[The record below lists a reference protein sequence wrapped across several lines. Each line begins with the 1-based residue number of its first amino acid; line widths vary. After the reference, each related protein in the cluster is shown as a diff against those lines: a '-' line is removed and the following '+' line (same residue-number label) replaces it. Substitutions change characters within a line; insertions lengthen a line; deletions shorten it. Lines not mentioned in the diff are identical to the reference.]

1 MGYKASEQD
10 LMAYL
15 YGELEG
21 KEKEM
26 VEQYLLENADAR
38 IELEKLKQLR
48 HALGHIKDKEVIAP
62 PIFVGDSRP
71 PFIWN
76 APYFKTIV
84 SIAASLLLVL
94 FVGRLS
100 GLQIGYIDKELR
112 ISFGKP
118 AEPKEIVTVAST
130 PTLTPNDVQEMI
142 NASLQQNNL
151 AMQENWEATQ
161 KKLDASIVKNLA
173 SNSTKIDN
181 LVKESSA
188 ASQQQIREFVAG
200 MQAENVKVV
209 KSYFQLSSSEQKQ
222 YIESLLVDFAKYL
235 QQQRNDDLQV
245 VQTQLNSL
253 QKNTDTFKQETEQIL
268 TSIISTVGNK
278 NSLGTKY

>member
-1 MGYKASEQD
+1 MAFKASEQD

-26 VEQYLLENADAR
+26 VEQYLLESAEAR
-38 IELEKLKQLR
+38 LELEKLKQLR

-62 PIFVGDSRP
+62 PIFVGDARP

-84 SIAASLLLVL
+84 SIAASLLLIMM
-94 FVGRLS
+94 VGKFA
-100 GLQIGYIDKELR
+100 GLQIGYADKELR
-112 ISFGKP
+112 ISFGQLPPEVKQ
-118 AEPKEIVTVAST
+118 VAAT
-130 PTLTPNDVQEMI
+130 PSITSGEVQQMI
-142 NASLQQNNL
+142 NASLEQNNIEMKETW
-151 AMQENWEATQ
+151 ADTQ
-161 KKLDASIVKNLA
+161 KNLDASIVKNLA
-173 SNSTKIDN
+173 SNSAKIDN

-188 ASQQQIREFVAG
+188 ASQQQIREFVAT
-200 MQAENVKVV
+200 MQAENVQVV

-253 QKNTDTFKQETEQIL
+253 QQNTDIFKQETEQIL

>member
-38 IELEKLKQLR
+38 LELEKLKQLR
-48 HALGHIKDKEVIAP
+48 HALGQIKDKEVIAP

-84 SIAASLLLVL
+84 SIAASLLIVML
-94 FVGRLS
+94 VGRLS
-100 GLQIGYIDKELR
+100 GLQIDYANNELR
-112 ISFGKP
+112 MSFGKP
-118 AEPKEIVTVAST
+118 AQPRETVDVRPAES
-130 PTLTPNDVQEMI
+130 LTSDAVQQMI
-142 NASLQQNNL
+142 NTSLQQNNL
-151 AMQENWEATQ
+151 AMQESWAETQ

-173 SNSTKIDN
+173 SNSAKIDN
-181 LVKESSA
+181 LVKASSA
-188 ASQQQIREFVAG
+188 ASQQQIRDFVSTI
-200 MQAENVKVV
+200 QAENVQAV
-209 KSYFQLSSSEQKQ
+209 KSYFQLSSAEQKQ
-222 YIESLLVDFAKYL
+222 YVEGLLVDFAKYL

-253 QKNTDTFKQETEQIL
+253 QQNTNTFKQETEQIL
-268 TSIISTVGNK
+268 TSIISSVGNN

>member
-1 MGYKASEQD
+1 MAFKASEQD

-21 KEKEM
+21 EETEM
-26 VEQYLLENADAR
+26 VEQYLLENPDAR
-38 IELEKLKQLR
+38 LELEKLKQLR

-62 PIFVGDSRP
+62 PIFIGDSRP
-71 PFIWN
+71 PVIWN
-76 APYFKTIV
+76 APYFKTIA
-84 SIAASLLLVL
+84 SIAASLLLIML
-94 FVGRLS
+94 VGRLA
-100 GLQIGYIDKELR
+100 GLQIGYAGNELR

-118 AEPKEIVTVAST
+118 AQRPEVVDVRPAES
-130 PTLTPNDVQEMI
+130 LTSGEVQQMI
-142 NASLQQNNL
+142 NASLQQNNVT
-151 AMQENWEATQ
+151 MQETWAETQ

-173 SNSTKIDN
+173 SNSAKIDN

-188 ASQQQIREFVAG
+188 ASQQQIRDFVSSI
-200 MQAENVKVV
+200 QAENVQVV
-209 KSYFQLSSSEQKQ
+209 KSYFQLSSAEQKQ

-253 QKNTDTFKQETEQIL
+253 QKNSDTFKQETEQIL
-268 TSIISTVGNK
+268 SSIISTVGNN

>member
-1 MGYKASEQD
+1 MGYKATEQD

-26 VEQYLLENADAR
+26 VEQYLLENAEAR
-38 IELEKLKQLR
+38 LELEKLKQLR
-48 HALGHIKDKEVIAP
+48 HALSNVKDKEVIAP
-62 PIFVGDSRP
+62 PIFVGDSRQS
-71 PFIWN
+71 FIWN

-84 SIAASLLLVL
+84 SIAASLLIIMLVGK
-94 FVGRLS
+94 FS
-100 GLQIGYIDKELR
+100 GLQIGYTDNELR
-112 ISFGKP
+112 ISFGKQSSSQ
-118 AEPKEIVTVAST
+118 ASGTIT
-130 PTLTPNDVQEMI
+130 PVETLSSGEVQQMI
-142 NASLQQNNL
+142 NATLQQNNI
-151 AMQENWEATQ
+151 AMQETWAETQ
-161 KKLDASIVKNLA
+161 RKLDASIVKNLA
-173 SNSTKIDN
+173 SNSAKIDN

-188 ASQQQIREFVAG
+188 ASQQQIRDFVAT
-200 MQAENVKVV
+200 MQAENAQVV

-222 YIESLLVDFAKYL
+222 YVESLLVDFAKYL

-268 TSIISTVGNK
+268 TSIITTVGNK

>member
-1 MGYKASEQD
+1 MGFKANEQD

-26 VEQYLLENADAR
+26 VEQYLLENAEAR
-38 IELEKLKQLR
+38 LELEKLKQLR
-48 HALGHIKDKEVIAP
+48 HALGHVKDKEVIAP

-71 PFIWN
+71 SFIWN

-84 SIAASLLLVL
+84 SIAASLLLVML
-94 FVGRLS
+94 VGKLS
-100 GLQIGYIDKELR
+100 GLQIGYADSELR
-112 ISFGKP
+112 ISFGKSPQQSIVKEIAP
-118 AEPKEIVTVAST
+118 AE
-130 PTLTPNDVQEMI
+130 TLTSGEVQEMI
-142 NASLQQNNL
+142 NASLAQNN
-151 AMQENWEATQ
+151 QEMEKTWADTQ

-173 SNSTKIDN
+173 ANSARIDD
-181 LVKESSA
+181 LVKASSA
-188 ASQQQIREFVAG
+188 ASQQQIREFVATI
-200 MQAENVKVV
+200 QAENVQAV
-209 KSYFQLSSSEQKQ
+209 KSYFQLSSAEQKQ

-268 TSIISTVGNK
+268 TSIISTVGNT

>member
-1 MGYKASEQD
+1 MGFKASEHD

-38 IELEKLKQLR
+38 LELEKLKQLR
-48 HALGHIKDKEVIAP
+48 HALGHVKDKEVIAP

-71 PFIWN
+71 SFIWN

-84 SIAASLLLVL
+84 SIAASLLLIML
-94 FVGRLS
+94 VGKLS
-100 GLQIGYIDKELR
+100 GLQIGYADNELR
-112 ISFGKP
+112 ISFGKG
-118 AEPKEIVTVAST
+118 AQQPKVEEVM
-130 PTLTPNDVQEMI
+130 PTESLTSLDVQQMI

-151 AMQENWEATQ
+151 SMEKSWADTQ
-161 KKLDASIVKNLA
+161 KKLDASIEKNLA
-173 SNSTKIDN
+173 LNSAKIDD
-181 LVKESSA
+181 LVKASSA
-188 ASQQQIREFVAG
+188 ASQQQIRDFVSTI
-200 MQAENVKVV
+200 QAENVQAV
-209 KSYFQLSSSEQKQ
+209 KSYFQLSSAEQKQ
-222 YIESLLVDFAKYL
+222 YIEGLLVDFAKYL

-253 QKNTDTFKQETEQIL
+253 QKNTDSFKQETEQIL
-268 TSIISTVGNK
+268 TSIISTVGNN

>member
-1 MGYKASEQD
+1 MAFKASEQD

-26 VEQYLLENADAR
+26 VEKYLLENPEAR
-38 IELEKLKQLR
+38 LELERLKQLR
-48 HALGHIKDKEVIAP
+48 HALGHVRDKEVIAP

-84 SIAASLLLVL
+84 SIAASLLVVMLVGK
-94 FVGRLS
+94 FS
-100 GLQIGYIDKELR
+100 GMQIGYADSELK

-118 AEPKEIVTVAST
+118 SSPKENVAVNPVES
-130 PTLTPNDVQEMI
+130 LSSGQVQEMI

-151 AMQENWEATQ
+151 AMQETWADTQ
-161 KKLDASIVKNLA
+161 KKLDASIVKNLN
-173 SNSTKIDN
+173 SNSAKIDH

-188 ASQQQIREFVAG
+188 ASQQQIRDFVAT
-200 MQAENVKVV
+200 MQAENVQVV

-222 YIESLLVDFAKYL
+222 YIEGLLVDFAKYL

-245 VQTQLNSL
+245 VQTQLNSM

-268 TSIISTVGNK
+268 TSIISTVGSK
-278 NSLGTKY
+278 NSIGTKY